1 MISTSPL
8 FPAVAASVCA
18 PRDTH
23 AHTRERHTHAFILY
37 MMCICTHVSF
47 SSLISL
53 LISGARKTAAA
64 HSRLEMR
71 CILSHVRPTLYFACE
86 SCLRLHRRRL
96 AKVNLRLIPV
106 LIISL
111 PATKT
116 LPPPPSARSSFS
128 LALCADDKMCP
139 RGFETFSLRE
149 RELETVPPPCC
160 RTQST
165 RQQKCCEQ
173 LRRWQFPT
181 SRPAKLLIK
190 NTHRTAVLHVPR
202 LVNVRAVRE
211 ELRSAWDEN
220 TNAACSSRAKGCY
233 TYYLQLL
240 C

>member
-111 PATKT
+111 PARRRRRRCRRRR
-116 LPPPPSARSSFS
+116 AR
-128 LALCADDKMCP
+128 
-139 RGFETFSLRE
+139 
-149 RELETVPPPCC
+149 VPHF
-160 RTQST
+160 
-165 RQQKCCEQ
+165 
-173 LRRWQFPT
+173 LW
-181 SRPAKLLIK
+181 
-190 NTHRTAVLHVPR
+190 
-202 LVNVRAVRE
+202 
-211 ELRSAWDEN
+211 RSALMIKCVPV
-220 TNAACSSRAKGCY
+220 ALKRS
-233 TYYLQLL
+233 L
-240 C
+240 